1 LSSTLALKII
11 LVPVLIGGITLAGRR
26 WGQGFAGWLGS
37 FPIVAGPVLFIL
49 ALENGNVFGAGAARA
64 ALAGVAPSM
73 VFYVVYTQLARRARW
88 PAVVVA
94 SLLAWLATAAVLF
107 AAALPLWVAAAV
119 TAVALYAAPR
129 LMPMVSSVNA
139 QRPHTLELPARMLTG
154 AIVTLCS
161 SELGRLGGSSLS
173 GYAALFP
180 SIGLVVAAF
189 NHAQSSADAATLF
202 LRGMTRGMWSVAA
215 FCLALSFAL
224 EQFSLA
230 VAFALAILVALVTHA
245 AFRPQRAATLRS
257 PLLVTLVVAVS
268 SGLLTGCATSG
279 SVSSV
284 REVNRQ
290 LANFTAE
297 NLELATDA
305 ETLRTRREGLNS
317 LLAAPLSQDAAVRVA
332 LLGSPSL
339 QALLASKSAAIA
351 SAAREGRIGNPV
363 LNYERVRHGSE
374 IEIGR
379 LLSFGL
385 LELLTLP
392 QRQRVATAAVEA
404 AEIELAITVIDEVTR
419 VRQAWVRAVA
429 AEQRQRYAARVLES
443 AAASAELARRME
455 AAGNFNKMSRAR
467 QQAFE
472 ADARTQAVLARQQA
486 SSTREE
492 LVRALGLD
500 DDHAQRLQLPERLPE
515 IPQQSLSADAAGAR
529 LNAER
534 VDVKLAESQWRAAAA
549 RRGLGKVTTLT
560 DIELGL
566 RRDPEARGYEID
578 VRLPLFDAGELDR
591 RALDGDTLAAAGHL
605 EATLRAAGSHLRES
619 YSAYLAAYDIARHHR
634 DELVPLRK
642 TIAEESL
649 LRYNG
654 MIIGV
659 FELLADAREQ
669 ITTVMA
675 AIDAE
680 QQFWLAEAAL
690 QSAFAGRPAASV
702 ALGVAATKPA
712 EAAGGY

>member
-1 LSSTLALKII
+1 MTTPFL
-11 LVPVLIGGITLAGRR
+11 RR
-26 WGQGFAGWLGS
+26 W
-37 FPIVAGPVLFIL
+37 
-49 ALENGNVFGAGAARA
+49 
-64 ALAGVAPSM
+64 
-73 VFYVVYTQLARRARW
+73 
-88 PAVVVA
+88 AV
-94 SLLAWLATAAVLF
+94 
-107 AAALPLWVAAAV
+107 
-119 TAVALYAAPR
+119 
-129 LMPMVSSVNA
+129 
-139 QRPHTLELPARMLTG
+139 
-154 AIVTLCS
+154 
-161 SELGRLGGSSLS
+161 
-173 GYAALFP
+173 
-180 SIGLVVAAF
+180 
-189 NHAQSSADAATLF
+189 
-202 LRGMTRGMWSVAA
+202 
-215 FCLALSFAL
+215 
-224 EQFSLA
+224 
-230 VAFALAILVALVTHA
+230 
-245 AFRPQRAATLRS
+245 AATLRT
-257 PLLVTLVVAVS
+257 PLLIALFALVCSALS
-268 SGLLTGCATSG
+268 AGCATSG
-279 SVSSV
+279 SAARV
-284 REVNRQ
+284 RKVNRE

-297 NLELATDA
+297 NLALATDV
-305 ETLRTRREGLNS
+305 ESLRARREGLEA
-317 LLAAPLSQDAAVRVA
+317 LLAASLSQDAAVRVA

-339 QALLASKSAAIA
+339 QALLARKSAAIA
-351 SAAREGRIGNPV
+351 SAARDGRIANPV
-363 LNYERVRHGSE
+363 LNYERVRHGRE

-379 LLSFGL
+379 LLSVGL

-404 AEIELAITVIDEVTR
+404 AELELAIAVIDEVTR

-455 AAGNFNKMSRAR
+455 AAGNFNKMTRAR

-486 SSTREE
+486 RGSREE

-500 DDHAQRLQLPERLPE
+500 DEQAKRLQLPERLSE
-515 IPQQSLSADAAGAR
+515 MPQQALAADAVGAR
-529 LNAER
+529 VNAER
-534 VDVKLAESQWRAAAA
+534 VDVKLAEAQWRAAAA

-578 VRLPLFDAGELDR
+578 VRLPIFYAGELDR
-591 RALDGDTLAAAGHL
+591 RALDGETLAAAGNL

-619 YSAYLAAYDIARHHR
+619 YSAYLAAYDVTRHHY

-690 QSAFAGRPAASV
+690 QSAFAGRPTGAV
-702 ALGVAATKPA
+702 TLEVAAAKPA
-712 EAAGGY
+712 DTAGGH

>member
-1 LSSTLALKII
+1 MIADVEPTNVIYC
-11 LVPVLIGGITLAGRR
+11 GGTRVTRLWESAGLPAGLPLRADAGLTAGNAYR
-26 WGQGFAGWLGS
+26 ENFAGTS
-37 FPIVAGPVLFIL
+37 
-49 ALENGNVFGAGAARA
+49 
-64 ALAGVAPSM
+64 
-73 VFYVVYTQLARRARW
+73 FYVTEIPGGERAPKIPMHSNLTLDYMAILSGRLRLKLPGRDFDLRQGDTLIQGGNEHSFEIRGPSPVCFCSSWSPGATRPPSRLINFKPMTTPFPRCCGLAAMLRA
-88 PAVVVA
+88 PM
-94 SLLAWLATAAVLF
+94 LAT
-107 AAALPLWVAAAV
+107 
-119 TAVALYAAPR
+119 
-129 LMPMVSSVNA
+129 
-139 QRPHTLELPARMLTG
+139 
-154 AIVTLCS
+154 
-161 SELGRLGGSSLS
+161 LS
-173 GYAALFP
+173 A
-180 SIGLVVAAF
+180 
-189 NHAQSSADAATLF
+189 
-202 LRGMTRGMWSVAA
+202 
-215 FCLALSFAL
+215 
-224 EQFSLA
+224 
-230 VAFALAILVALVTHA
+230 
-245 AFRPQRAATLRS
+245 
-257 PLLVTLVVAVS
+257 AVS
-268 SGLLTGCATSG
+268 SGLFAGCATSESAAG
-279 SVSSV
+279 V

-290 LANFTAE
+290 LATFTAE

-305 ETLRTRREGLNS
+305 EMLRTRREGLDA
-317 LLAAPLSQDAAVRVA
+317 LLAAPLAQDAAVRVA

-339 QALLASKSAAIA
+339 QALLAGKSAAIA
-351 SAAREGRIGNPV
+351 GAARAGRIDNPI

-374 IEIGR
+374 LEIGR

-404 AEIELAITVIDEVTR
+404 AQTELAIAVIDEVTR

-455 AAGNFNKMSRAR
+455 SVGNFNKMARAR
-467 QQAFE
+467 QQAFA

-486 SSTREE
+486 SVTREE

-500 DDHAQRLQLPERLPE
+500 DEYAKRLQLPERLPE
-515 IPQQSLSADAAGAR
+515 IPQQALSADAVDAR
-529 LNAER
+529 VNAER
-534 VDVKLAESQWRAAAA
+534 VDVKLAEAQWQAAAA

-578 VRLPLFDAGELDR
+578 VRLPIFDAGELDR
-591 RALDGDTLAAAGHL
+591 RALDGETLAAAGNL

-680 QQFWLAEAAL
+680 QQFWLAEASL
-690 QSAFAGRPAASV
+690 QSAFAGRPVAAV
-702 ALGVAATKPA
+702 TLGVAAAKPA
-712 EAAGGY
+712 EAAGGH

>member
-1 LSSTLALKII
+1 MTTPFLPRGSRAARLRNPL
-11 LVPVLIGGITLAGRR
+11 LITLTAM
-26 WGQGFAGWLGS
+26 
-37 FPIVAGPVLFIL
+37 
-49 ALENGNVFGAGAARA
+49 VFGG
-64 ALAGVAPSM
+64 
-73 VFYVVYTQLARRARW
+73 
-88 PAVVVA
+88 
-94 SLLAWLATAAVLF
+94 
-107 AAALPLWVAAAV
+107 
-119 TAVALYAAPR
+119 
-129 LMPMVSSVNA
+129 
-139 QRPHTLELPARMLTG
+139 
-154 AIVTLCS
+154 
-161 SELGRLGGSSLS
+161 LS
-173 GYAALFP
+173 A
-180 SIGLVVAAF
+180 
-189 NHAQSSADAATLF
+189 
-202 LRGMTRGMWSVAA
+202 
-215 FCLALSFAL
+215 
-224 EQFSLA
+224 
-230 VAFALAILVALVTHA
+230 
-245 AFRPQRAATLRS
+245 
-257 PLLVTLVVAVS
+257 
-268 SGLLTGCATSG
+268 GCATSG
-279 SVSSV
+279 STASV
-284 REVNRQ
+284 RKVNRQ
-290 LANFTAE
+290 LADFTAE
-297 NLELATDA
+297 NLALASDA
-305 ETLRTRREGLNS
+305 ELLRTRREGLDA

-332 LLGSPSL
+332 LLGSPAL

-351 SAAREGRIGNPV
+351 SAARDGRIGNPA

-379 LLSFGL
+379 LLSVGL

-392 QRQRVATAAVEA
+392 QRQRVASAAVEA
-404 AEIELAITVIDEVTR
+404 AEIELAIAVIDEVTR

-429 AEQRQRYAARVLES
+429 AEQRQRYAASVLES

-486 SSTREE
+486 SGTREE

-500 DDHAQRLQLPERLPE
+500 DQNAKRLQLPERLPE
-515 IPQQSLSADAAGAR
+515 IPQQPLAAEAVGAR
-529 LNAER
+529 VNAER
-534 VDVKLAESQWRAAAA
+534 VDVKLAEAQWRAAAA

-578 VRLPLFDAGELDR
+578 VRLPIFDAGELDR
-591 RALDGDTLAAAGHL
+591 RALDGATLAAAGNL

-619 YSAYLAAYDIARHHR
+619 YSAYLAAYDVARHHR

-690 QSAFAGRPAASV
+690 QSAFAGRPTGAV
-702 ALGVAATKPA
+702 ALDVAAARPA
-712 EAAGGY
+712 EAAGGH

>member
-1 LSSTLALKII
+1 ML
-11 LVPVLIGGITLAGRR
+11 
-26 WGQGFAGWLGS
+26 
-37 FPIVAGPVLFIL
+37 
-49 ALENGNVFGAGAARA
+49 RA
-64 ALAGVAPSM
+64 PM
-73 VFYVVYTQLARRARW
+73 
-88 PAVVVA
+88 
-94 SLLAWLATAAVLF
+94 LAT
-107 AAALPLWVAAAV
+107 
-119 TAVALYAAPR
+119 
-129 LMPMVSSVNA
+129 
-139 QRPHTLELPARMLTG
+139 
-154 AIVTLCS
+154 
-161 SELGRLGGSSLS
+161 LS
-173 GYAALFP
+173 A
-180 SIGLVVAAF
+180 
-189 NHAQSSADAATLF
+189 
-202 LRGMTRGMWSVAA
+202 
-215 FCLALSFAL
+215 
-224 EQFSLA
+224 
-230 VAFALAILVALVTHA
+230 
-245 AFRPQRAATLRS
+245 
-257 PLLVTLVVAVS
+257 AVS
-268 SGLLTGCATSG
+268 SGLFAGCATSESAAG
-279 SVSSV
+279 V

-290 LANFTAE
+290 LATFTAE

-305 ETLRTRREGLNS
+305 EMLRTRREGLDA
-317 LLAAPLSQDAAVRVA
+317 LLAAPLAQDAAVRVA

-339 QALLASKSAAIA
+339 QALLAGKSEAIA
-351 SAAREGRIGNPV
+351 GAARAGRISNPM

-404 AEIELAITVIDEVTR
+404 AQTELAIAVIDEVTR

-467 QQAFE
+467 QQAFA

-486 SSTREE
+486 SVTREE

-500 DDHAQRLQLPERLPE
+500 DEYAKRLQLPERLPE
-515 IPQQSLSADAAGAR
+515 MPQQALSADAVRAR
-529 LNAER
+529 VNAER
-534 VDVKLAESQWRAAAA
+534 VDVKVAEAQWRAAAA

-560 DIELGL
+560 DIEVGL

-578 VRLPLFDAGELDR
+578 VRLPIFDAGELDR
-591 RALDGDTLAAAGHL
+591 RALDGETLAAAGNL
-605 EATLRAAGSHLRES
+605 EATLRAASSHLRES

-654 MIIGV
+654 MIVGV
-659 FELLADAREQ
+659 FELLTDAREQ

-680 QQFWLAEAAL
+680 QQFWLAEASL
-690 QSAFAGRPAASV
+690 QSAFAGRPVEAVTRGMAA
-702 ALGVAATKPA
+702 AKPG
-712 EAAGGY
+712 EAAGGH